1 MSKFKEEYEFEK
13 RLTESTKIRNRY
25 PDRIPVIV
33 EVDNTSWAKELPT
46 LEKIKYLVPQDM
58 IMSQFL
64 FVIRRKLKLP
74 EHVAVYVFIDRT
86 GTIPVASE
94 KMINIYEKHKSPDNY
109 IYFSLRG
116 ESFFGH

>member
-13 RLTESTKIRNRY
+13 RLTESAKIRNRY

-33 EVDNTSWAKELPT
+33 EVDNTSWTKELPK

-86 GTIPVASE
+86 STIPLNSD
-94 KMINIYEKHKSPDNY
+94 KMLTIYEKHKSDDSY
-109 IYFSLRG
+109 LYFSLKG
-116 ESFFGH
+116 DNFFGR